1 MVQRGAELNY
11 NVLAPEQRGYR
22 GYGINTFRVKRTA
35 FTQLSLS

>member
-11 NVLAPEQRGYR
+11 NVLAPDKGGTEGR
-22 GYGINTFRVKRTA
+22 INTFRVKRTA